1 METLQTLLVFTLSII
16 AHEYGHYIIPYHWG
30 WKPKITYGLLYCG
43 VLLDERKFN
52 NLRITDAVNIGYLGI
67 LFGLIP
73 LLLLTPHSY
82 LNFALFLYTFA
93 CSLDIIKIVT
103 FKYFQ
108 HVKHYTR
115 IKQIP
120 GE

>member
-1 METLQTLLVFTLSII
+1 METLQFIFAFTLSII

-30 WKPKITYGLLYCG
+30 WKPKITYNLLYCA
-43 VLLDERKFN
+43 VHINQRKFN
-52 NLRITDAVNIGYLGI
+52 NLRISDANNIIYLGI

-82 LNFALFLYTFA
+82 LTLALFLYLLA
-93 CSLDIIKIVT
+93 CSVDIIKITT

-108 HVKHYTR
+108 HVKHYTH
-115 IKQIP
+115 IKHI